1 MEINI
6 SASQV
11 KAKLRAP
18 ASKSMLQRALLAA
31 FLVGKEFVIEGYSS
45 SADADAVL
53 DVVRK
58 LGTDVRKEGNRL
70 FLSPEKE
77 EKSAQLNVGESG
89 LAIRLLS
96 PILALYDQAF
106 TLAAQ
111 GTLRKRPMDLIEK
124 SLQANQVI
132 CSSNNGFAPLHI
144 CGPLAGGAISLDASE
159 GSQFLS
165 GLLMA
170 LPKAKKDSSIK
181 VENLKSKPYVLMTL
195 GLLKD
200 FGIQIE
206 AQGFQ
211 HFRIAGNQSYQG
223 SRYNVEGDWS
233 AAAFLL
239 TAAAIGGS
247 LRLENI
253 RKDSLQGDK
262 AIVAILREVGAYVQQ
277 ERESIFV
284 EKNEL
289 NAFSYDATETPDL
302 FPPLAALAV
311 ACKGQSRIKGVH
323 RLKHKES
330 NRAETIRKVFE
341 DLKLKIA
348 FEGDEM
354 IIEGGNVDSGRVSSF
369 HDHRIAMMG
378 ALLGLISKN
387 SVTITEAESV
397 EKSYPNF
404 FEDLKLIG
412 VEMVWSKF

>member
-1 MEINI
+1 MQFQI
-6 SASQV
+6 SSSQV
-11 KAKLRAP
+11 KGKLRAP

-31 FLVGKEFVIEGYSS
+31 FLVRKEFVIEGYSS

-53 DVVRK
+53 EVIK
-58 LGTDVRKEGNRL
+58 NLGTAVRKEGDRL
-70 FLSPEKE
+70 FLYSQKEK
-77 EKSAQLNVGESG
+77 KSSHLNVGESG

-96 PILALYDQAF
+96 PLVALYDEPF
-106 TLAAQ
+106 TLEAQ
-111 GTLRKRPMDLIEK
+111 GTLCKRPLRLIEK
-124 SLQANQVI
+124 TLQSNQVI
-132 CSSNNGFAPLHI
+132 CSSNNGFAPLQI
-144 CGPLAGGAISLDASE
+144 CGPLSGGNIFFDAGE

-170 LPKAKKDSSIK
+170 LPKAKKDSLIE
-181 VENLKSKPYVLMTL
+181 VENLKSKPYISMTL

-206 AQGFQ
+206 QQGF
-211 HFRIAGNQSYQG
+211 HYFRIAGNQSYQG

-247 LRLENI
+247 LSLENI
-253 RKDSLQGDK
+253 REDSLQGDK
-262 AIVAILREVGAYVQQ
+262 AIVAILHQVGAHVQQ

-289 NAFSYDATETPDL
+289 KAFSYDATETPDL

-311 ACKGQSRIKGVH
+311 ACNGQSRIKGLH

-330 NRAETIRKVFE
+330 DRAETIRKIFE
-341 DLKLKIA
+341 KLKLKIA

-354 IIEGGNVDSGRVSSF
+354 LIEGGRVDSGCVSSF
-369 HDHRIAMMG
+369 HDHRIAMMA
-378 ALLGLISKN
+378 ALLGLISEN

-397 EKSYPNF
+397 EKSYPDF
-404 FEDLKLIG
+404 FEDLKRIG
-412 VEMVWSKF
+412 VGVK